1 MRNTHRRAFKCRKKR
16 ARTNKSTPG
25 ETQVREGEQQAQSTE
40 VLREREQDTEETVR
54 IEGSRIINID
64 KLKQY
69 MNDLT
74 IHAAQCGG
82 AFTLAGETREGLASI
97 LAGRCSVCN
106 HTISLETSPKVKGP
120 KQYRR
125 WECNLAA
132 VWGQMVTGGGHSHLE
147 ETMSVLGVPVMS
159 KKSFINTE
167 RDIGGWWKQM
177 LEKSMIE
184 AGEEEKRMAEE
195 RGSFHDGVPAI
206 TVIVDGGWSK
216 RSHKHS
222 YNANSGVGIIVGK
235 ETGKLLHI
243 GVRNRFC
250 TACTQNIPKEKHAC
264 FKNWNASSSE
274 MEADIIVEGFI
285 NAERV
290 HGVRYTQ
297 FIGDGDSSVY
307 PTLIQR
313 VPRWGHAIRK
323 LECANHACKCYR
335 GALEKLVQDNP
346 SYKGSGGL
354 TMKMR
359 KRLVSGA
366 RCAIKMRSS
375 EQDRQLGVKLLKR
388 DLTNGPNHCF
398 GNHDHCSPDFCT
410 TARERLSHDD
420 SHLIQETPEPVES
433 NGYEDDD
440 NDVLGELISQ
450 DLMHA

>member
-1 MRNTHRRAFKCRKKR
+1 MPSAIPRNLEAMGNHRNKMRNAHRRVFKSRKKNNNR
-16 ARTNKSTPG
+16 INKNASG
-25 ETQVREGEQQAQSTE
+25 ETQVREGEQHAQSTE
-40 VLREREQDTEETVR
+40 VREREQDTEERVT

-69 MNDLT
+69 MKDLT

-97 LAGRCSVCN
+97 LAGKCSVCK
-106 HTISLETSPKVKGP
+106 HTISLKTSPKVKGP
-120 KQYRR
+120 KRYRR

-132 VWGQMVTGGGHSHLE
+132 VWGQMVVGGGHSHLE
-147 ETMSVLGVPVMS
+147 EAMSVLGVPVMT

-167 RDIGGWWKQM
+167 RDIGCWWKEM

-184 AGEEEKRMAEE
+184 AGEEEKKLAEE

-206 TVIVDGGWSK
+206 SVIVDGGWSK

-250 TACTQNIPKEKHAC
+250 TACAQNIPKGNHAC

-290 HGVRYTQ
+290 HGVRYIQ
-297 FIGDGDSSVY
+297 FIGDG
-307 PTLIQR
+307 T
-313 VPRWGHAIRK
+313 
-323 LECANHACKCYR
+323 
-335 GALEKLVQDNP
+335 VQ
-346 SYKGSGGL
+346 
-354 TMKMR
+354 
-359 KRLVSGA
+359 
-366 RCAIKMRSS
+366 CI
-375 EQDRQLGVKLLKR
+375 
-388 DLTNGPNHCF
+388 
-398 GNHDHCSPDFCT
+398 
-410 TARERLSHDD
+410 RLSPFPQQKPVHIY
-420 SHLIQETPEPVES
+420 SYLVTQKYTTTEVQETTQPQ
-433 NGYEDDD
+433 
-440 NDVLGELISQ
+440 IT
-450 DLMHA
+450 